1 MLTTIDGIYENG
13 QVKLD
18 HQPLDIKRSKVKVI
32 FEDAPK
38 EKQKKRKLGILK
50 GLLPVPEDFNEP
62 LNDLEQFW
70 S

>member
-38 EKQKKRKLGILK
+38 EKQKKRKLGIFK
-50 GLLPVPEDFNEP
+50 GSIIMGKDFNEP
-62 LNDLEQFW
+62 LDELSEYM
-70 S
+70 